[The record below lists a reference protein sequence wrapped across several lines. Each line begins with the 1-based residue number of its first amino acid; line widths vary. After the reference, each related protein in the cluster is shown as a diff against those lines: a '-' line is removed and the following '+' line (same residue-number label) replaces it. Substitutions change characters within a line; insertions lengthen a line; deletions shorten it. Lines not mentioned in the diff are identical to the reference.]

1 MTSVDEPRFDTRI
14 DPDAALDPDQAFD
27 PDSVDPDSVDPDS
40 VDPDSVDPDS
50 VDPNLVDPDA
60 ATGGGLGERLGD
72 GIIVEDED
80 REPTSTLSL
89 FEGDEGG
96 LHLDQRKALVALM
109 KNRFI
114 SARTH
119 PRDWAGLIRNP
130 RLIRSRLND
139 LFLDLALFPEQQV
152 AWKRQIV
159 PESGGRFPT
168 LLTDL
173 SWGREETVLLVF
185 LRTQFRLET
194 ASGAERAY
202 VDRSDMEQY
211 VLEHRPPS
219 ATDIAADRKRTARA
233 IESLYRS
240 GLLLG
245 RSDADRWE
253 IANAIDV
260 LMPMEMLK
268 SVLAWMREQTAEP
281 ASAADRDTDGEERA

>member
-1 MTSVDEPRFDTRI
+1 MTSVDASRFADDLDPDQQFDPDDPI
-14 DPDAALDPDQAFD
+14 DPDAALR
-27 PDSVDPDSVDPDS
+27 VE
-40 VDPDSVDPDS
+40 
-50 VDPNLVDPDA
+50 
-60 ATGGGLGERLGD
+60 GR
-72 GIIVEDED
+72 IVEDED
-80 REPTSTLSL
+80 REPTSTLSQ

-139 LFLDLALFPEQQV
+139 MFLDLALFPEQQV
-152 AWKRQIV
+152 AWKRQVV
-159 PESGGRFPT
+159 PETGGRFPT
-168 LLTDL
+168 LLHDL

-202 VDRSDMEQY
+202 VDRRDMEEY
-211 VLEHRPPS
+211 LLEHRPPT
-219 ATDIAADRKRTARA
+219 ATDISADRKRSARA
-233 IESLYRS
+233 IESIFRS

-253 IANAIDV
+253 ISNAIDV
-260 LMPMEMLK
+260 LLPMEMLQ
-268 SVLAWMREQTAEP
+268 SVLAWMREQNAP
-281 ASAADRDTDGEERA
+281 AAGPDSVTDEEDDA

>member
-1 MTSVDEPRFDTRI
+1 VTSVDESRFSDGA
-14 DPDAALDPDQAFD
+14 DPD
-27 PDSVDPDSVDPDS
+27 
-40 VDPDSVDPDS
+40 
-50 VDPNLVDPDA
+50 DPNRPDDPNEA
-60 ATGGGLGERLGD
+60 QSVED
-72 GIIVEDED
+72 GVIVEDTD

-96 LHLDQRKALVALM
+96 LHLEQRKALVALL

-119 PRDWAGLIRNP
+119 PRDWAGLVRNP

-139 LFLDLALFPEQQV
+139 MFLDLVLHPGPQV
-152 AWKRQIV
+152 AWKRQVV

-168 LLTDL
+168 LLHDL
-173 SWGREETVLLVF
+173 AWGREETVLLVF

-202 VDRSDMEQY
+202 VDRRDMEQY
-211 VLEHRPPS
+211 LTEHRPVS
-219 ATDIAADRKRTARA
+219 ATDIAADRKRSARA
-233 IESLYRS
+233 IESMYRS

-253 IANAIDV
+253 ISTAIDV
-260 LMPMEMLK
+260 LLPMEMLQ
-268 SVLAWMREQTAEP
+268 SILGWMREQNAGGT
-281 ASAADRDTDGEERA
+281 SRTTDLDTDDEDLR

>member
-1 MTSVDEPRFDTRI
+1 VTSVDRLDWDDDVDPDQQF
-14 DPDAALDPDQAFD
+14 DPDAPIDPEAALR
-27 PDSVDPDSVDPDS
+27 VEGV
-40 VDPDSVDPDS
+40 V
-50 VDPNLVDPDA
+50 
-60 ATGGGLGERLGD
+60 
-72 GIIVEDED
+72 VEDED
-80 REPTSTLSL
+80 REPTSTLSQ

-139 LFLDLALFPEQQV
+139 MFLDLALFPEPQV
-152 AWKRQIV
+152 AWKRQVV
-159 PESGGRFPT
+159 PETGGRFPT
-168 LLTDL
+168 LLHDL

-185 LRTQFRLET
+185 LRTRFRLET

-202 VDRSDMEQY
+202 VDRRDLEEY
-211 VLEHRPPS
+211 LLEHRPPT
-219 ATDIAADRKRTARA
+219 ATDIAADRKRSVRA
-233 IESLYRS
+233 IEAIFRS

-253 IANAIDV
+253 ISNAIDV
-260 LMPMEMLK
+260 LLPMEMLQ
-268 SVLAWMREQTAEP
+268 SVLTWMREQNTTTDP
-281 ASAADRDTDGEERA
+281 NDDADGDRANDGESDT